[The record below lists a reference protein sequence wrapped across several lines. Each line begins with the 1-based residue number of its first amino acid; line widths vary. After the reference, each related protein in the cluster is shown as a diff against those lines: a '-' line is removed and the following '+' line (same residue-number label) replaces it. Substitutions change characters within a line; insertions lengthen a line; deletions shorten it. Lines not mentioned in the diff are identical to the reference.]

1 MPSVGKPGSALTARE
16 TQVMVLVAR
25 GDSYV
30 QIADALRCNPSTVR
44 SHVGSVMA
52 RLGAHDAD
60 AAVIAWRR
68 GEQERGMCQR
78 CGEDPAGATGKCEF
92 CVQELG
98 AAA

>member
-1 MPSVGKPGSALTARE
+1 MPSVGKPGSSLTTRE

-68 GEQERGMCQR
+68 QE
-78 CGEDPAGATGKCEF
+78 
-92 CVQELG
+92 QELG
-98 AAA
+98 MCTACSLDRADDSGLCGFCLEEAAA